1 MVYGYDTKTL
11 ASLQNRKR
19 KVAAGGRQPAGILSG
34 GSRDDRHHQPEDGGS
49 GCGDRPV
56 VLRRPQMQLVQSYRH
71 TWKSRHNHF
80 LRYTDIKPKEPQK
93 PTVNELSNQKYVLQ
107 KVNGWK
113 IYHLS
118 TQIEDIID
126 MEKELS
132 SKLNSLHRKLDKFAH
147 RDLGKDV
154 SKVQEIIKAN
164 LQRSKLIQEQLK
176 DSKDHSQELFEHKD
190 KVVSIIQRYAS
201 KRQIKK
207 REIK

>member
-1 MVYGYDTKTL
+1 MPSTSG
-11 ASLQNRKR
+11 
-19 KVAAGGRQPAGILSG
+19 AGGVHATSSPHKRNDSKASG
-34 GSRDDRHHQPEDGGS
+34 GANESTADAN
-49 GCGDRPV
+49 
-56 VLRRPQMQLVQSYRH
+56 RRPCMSLINSYRH

-80 LRYTDIKPKEPQK
+80 LRYTDIKAKEERR
-93 PTVNELSNQKYVLQ
+93 PTVNELANQKYVLQ

-113 IYHLS
+113 IYHLT
-118 TQIEDIID
+118 TQIEDIAE

-132 SKLNSLHRKLDKFAH
+132 TRLNGLHKRLEKGAH

-164 LQRSKLIQEQLK
+164 LQRSKLIQDQLRE
-176 DSKDHSQELFEHKD
+176 SKANTQELFDHKE
-190 KVVSIIQRYAS
+190 KVVSIINRYVS

>member
-1 MVYGYDTKTL
+1 M
-11 ASLQNRKR
+11 
-19 KVAAGGRQPAGILSG
+19 
-34 GSRDDRHHQPEDGGS
+34 
-49 GCGDRPV
+49 
-56 VLRRPQMQLVQSYRH
+56 VLRRPRMHLVQSYRH

-93 PTVNELSNQKYVLQ
+93 PTVNELASQKYVLQ

-132 SKLNSLHRKLDKFAH
+132 TKLNSLHRKLDKFAH

-164 LQRSKLIQEQLK
+164 LQRSKLVQEQLK
-176 DSKDHSQELFEHKD
+176 DSKDDTQELFEHKD
-190 KVVSIIQRYAS
+190 KVVSILHRYAS

-207 REIK
+207 RELK

>member
-1 MVYGYDTKTL
+1 MTSKVTK
-11 ASLQNRKR
+11 SLLQHRKR
-19 KVAAGGRQPAGILSG
+19 KVAAGSHVAGTLSG
-34 GSRDDRHHQPEDGGS
+34 GSRDDRHPQEDGG
-49 GCGDRPV
+49 DRAV

-80 LRYTDIKPKEPQK
+80 LRYTDIKSKEPQK
-93 PTVNELSNQKYVLQ
+93 PTVNELANQKHVMQ
-107 KVNGWK
+107 KVHGWK

-118 TQIEDIID
+118 TQIEDITD

-132 SKLNSLHRKLDKFAH
+132 TKLNSLHRKLDKFAH

-164 LQRSKLIQEQLK
+164 LQRSKLVQEQLK

-190 KVVSIIQRYAS
+190 KVVSILHRYAS

>member
-1 MVYGYDTKTL
+1 MKTL
-11 ASLQNRKR
+11 LQNRRR
-19 KVAAGGRQPAGILSG
+19 KVPGGGHVGGALLSGSNHEDGILPEDRAGGDA
-34 GSRDDRHHQPEDGGS
+34 
-49 GCGDRPV
+49 
-56 VLRRPQMQLVQSYRH
+56 VLRRPQMQLVESYRH

-93 PTVNELSNQKYVLQ
+93 PTVNELANQKHVLQ

-113 IYHLS
+113 IYHMS

-132 SKLNSLHRKLDKFAH
+132 TKLNSLHRKLDKFAH

-164 LQRSKLIQEQLK
+164 LQRSKLVQEQLK

-190 KVVSIIQRYAS
+190 KVVAILHRYAN
-201 KRQIKK
+201 KRQSKK
-207 REIK
+207 REMK